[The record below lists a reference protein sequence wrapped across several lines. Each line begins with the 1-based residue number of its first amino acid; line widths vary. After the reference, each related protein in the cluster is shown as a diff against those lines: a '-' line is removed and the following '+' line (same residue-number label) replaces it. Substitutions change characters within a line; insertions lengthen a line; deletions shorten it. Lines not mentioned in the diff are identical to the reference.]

1 MLWSDLAMSLEGAG
15 RERMKR
21 ENKRQ
26 YILKEMESEGSEATL
41 NRFG

>member
-1 MLWSDLAMSLEGAG
+1 MKLGGAG
-15 RERMKR
+15 WERMKR

-41 NRFG
+41 DLSK